1 VVGSWSLGW
10 LLAELIILVVT
21 FPTIARLIRSIRP
34 TAGLEKVVDR
44 DLREPRIS
52 VVIPARNEAD
62 RIGPLLDSLA
72 SAPGII
78 EVIVVDD
85 DSTDGTARVAQAHG
99 AVVVSSPSRPNG
111 WVGKTWAL
119 QQGIV
124 AARGEWIVSL
134 DADTRPSPVLPES
147 MVQWAEEREATLTT
161 VAGSFE
167 CPTTGAQLIH
177 PALLTTLIYR
187 YGRPGAV
194 GDGRVI
200 ANGQC
205 MVFRKDDAIGMHFM
219 ERVRGELIED
229 VALARSLVQEGR
241 NVMLVDGA
249 GLLRVRMFEDFSST
263 VRGWGRSISLAGIE
277 SHSRLLGQLVAV
289 ACSQVL
295 PIVFIISGSAPVMGS
310 LLLAIRIGTLV
321 GAASSY
327 PQRKWSFWLSP
338 VADVLAWSIVARGVI
353 RHFAGAPV
361 VWRGRTYGPSRS
373 SL

>member
-1 VVGSWSLGW
+1 MVGSWSLGW

-21 FPTIARLIRSIRP
+21 FPTIARLVRSIRP
-34 TAGLEKVVDR
+34 TAGLKPVADGSR
-44 DLREPRIS
+44 REPRIS

-72 SAPGII
+72 SALGII

-85 DSTDGTARVAQAHG
+85 ESTDGTARVAQAHG
-99 AVVVSSPSRPNG
+99 AVIVSPPSRPEG

-134 DADTRPSPVLPES
+134 DADTRPSPALPES
-147 MVQWAEEREATLTT
+147 VVQWAEEREATLTT

-194 GDGRVI
+194 GDDRVL

-205 MVFRKDDAIGMHFM
+205 MAFRKDDAIEMRFM
-219 ERVRGELIED
+219 EHVRGELIED
-229 VALARSLVQEGR
+229 VALARLLVQEDR
-241 NVMLVDGA
+241 NVVLVDGA
-249 GLLRVRMFEDFSST
+249 ELLRVRMFEDFPST

-295 PIVFIISGSAPVMGS
+295 PIVFIISGIAPVMGS

-321 GAASSY
+321 GSSSSY

-338 VADVLAWSIVARGVI
+338 LADVLAWSIVARGVI
-353 RHFAGAPV
+353 RHFVGAPV

>member
-1 VVGSWSLGW
+1 
-10 LLAELIILVVT
+10 
-21 FPTIARLIRSIRP
+21 
-34 TAGLEKVVDR
+34 
-44 DLREPRIS
+44 
-52 VVIPARNEAD
+52 
-62 RIGPLLDSLA
+62 
-72 SAPGII
+72 
-78 EVIVVDD
+78 
-85 DSTDGTARVAQAHG
+85 
-99 AVVVSSPSRPNG
+99 
-111 WVGKTWAL
+111 
-119 QQGIV
+119 
-124 AARGEWIVSL
+124 
-134 DADTRPSPVLPES
+134 
-147 MVQWAEEREATLTT
+147 
-161 VAGSFE
+161 
-167 CPTTGAQLIH
+167 
-177 PALLTTLIYR
+177 
-187 YGRPGAV
+187 
-194 GDGRVI
+194 
-200 ANGQC
+200 
-205 MVFRKDDAIGMHFM
+205 MVFRKDDAIGMRFM

-241 NVMLVDGA
+241 NVVLVDGA
-249 GLLRVRMFEDFSST
+249 RLLRVRMFEDFSST

-353 RHFAGAPV
+353 RHFVGAPV